1 MESLKKFKVKI
12 NYHFNEDEN
21 INSPIDSCIRDKESF
36 YKCIYKY
43 INTELGRVYT
53 RTPNLMI
60 DRCNDILGFIYSM
73 QVEGHVD
80 EGACYLKLLHDN
92 MLVDVDNGI
101 IAINIRARIKD
112 TTIYCDE
119 VITAIYRDDAH
130 LPNNNIT
137 ISHTPKSKVVNPFR
151 NVKKLEGFE
160 PVPKNKVVQSDL
172 KSGDTFILV
181 KEPNRYFNENFYEF
195 TDGIWGG
202 YTFGI
207 TKDFKLCIIMGKT
220 EEYPTKN
227 EIFARKNNFTIA
239 KRDCPDAT
247 RVYML
252 DGAVKVESPRQL
264 TIDIEYDPSDVDN
277 EADNINNIPNIT
289 CDDIEG
295 VIKNS
300 EKRLVPRIDIE
311 ITSDEKLNTSNI
323 LCEIV
328 NRIIEVNRIEK
339 SDATIP
345 SDVKTGLE
353 LLNKYELRNVC
364 LKPVIT
370 DEMKYNVSPFYSCD
384 PLKYISE
391 DNNIATIMHGV
402 TEDEINERL
411 KYLGYQTF
419 NYLHQIL
426 HEASNDNLECRL
438 FISRPDTNCQGYV
451 IIEPATHYQ
460 YEYFHGTMVLKQEDK

>member
-1 MESLKKFKVKI
+1 MESIKKFKVKI
-12 NYHFNEDEN
+12 NYHFNDDEN
-21 INSPIDSCIRDKESF
+21 INTPTDNCIRDAESF
-36 YKCIYKY
+36 NKCIYNY

-53 RTPNLMI
+53 RSPNLMI
-60 DRCNDILGFIYSM
+60 DRCNDILGFIYLI
-73 QVEGHVD
+73 QVEGHDDDD
-80 EGACYLKLLHDN
+80 EGVVCYLKLLHDN

-101 IAINIRARIKD
+101 IDLNIRVRIKD
-112 TTIYCDE
+112 KTIYCDE
-119 VITAIYRDDAH
+119 VIIAIYRDDD

-137 ISHTPKSKVVNPFR
+137 ISHTPKSKADNPFR

-160 PVPKNKVVQSDL
+160 PVPKNKVVQGDL

-239 KRDCPDAT
+239 KRDYPDAT
-247 RVYML
+247 RVYMV
-252 DGAVKVESPRQL
+252 DGAVKVERPRPL
-264 TIDIEYDPSDVDN
+264 SIDIEYEPS
-277 EADNINNIPNIT
+277 
-289 CDDIEG
+289 DDIEG

-300 EKRLVPRIDIE
+300 EKRLAPRIDIE

-323 LCEIV
+323 IGEIL
-328 NRIIEVNRIEK
+328 NRIIEDNHIEK
-339 SDATIP
+339 SDAPIAN
-345 SDVKTGLE
+345 DVKTGLE

-364 LKPVIT
+364 LKHSIT
-370 DEMKYNVSPFYSCD
+370 NDMKYNVSPFYFYSGD

-391 DNNIATIMHGV
+391 DDTIATIMYDA
-402 TEDEINERL
+402 TEDEINEML

-419 NYLHQIL
+419 DYLHQIL
-426 HEASNDNLECRL
+426 HEASNDNLECKL
-438 FISRPDTNCQGYV
+438 FISRPDTNWQGYV
-451 IIEPATHYQ
+451 IIEPATRYQ
-460 YEYFHGTMVLKQEDK
+460 YDYFHGTMVLKQEDK

>member
-1 MESLKKFKVKI
+1 MESMKKFKVKI
-12 NYHFNEDEN
+12 NYHFNDDEN
-21 INSPIDSCIRDKESF
+21 ISRSIDNYIRDKESF
-36 YKCIYKY
+36 YKCMGNYV
-43 INTELGRVYT
+43 NTELGRVYT
-53 RTPNLMI
+53 RSPNLMI
-60 DRCNDILGFIYSM
+60 DRCNDILGFIYSI
-73 QVEGHVD
+73 QVEGHD
-80 EGACYLKLLHDN
+80 NEGACYLKLLHDN

-101 IAINIRARIKD
+101 VVINIRARIKD

-119 VITAIYRDDAH
+119 VITALYRDDAH

-137 ISHTPKSKVVNPFR
+137 ISHTPKSKSVNPFR

-160 PVPKNKVVQSDL
+160 PVPKNKVVQCDL

-195 TDGIWGG
+195 TDGICGG

-252 DGAVKVESPRQL
+252 DGAVKVESPRPL
-264 TIDIEYDPSDVDN
+264 SIDIEYEQS
-277 EADNINNIPNIT
+277 
-289 CDDIEG
+289 DDIEG

-300 EKRLVPRIDIE
+300 EKRLAPRIDIE
-311 ITSDEKLNTSNI
+311 ITSDVKLNTSNI
-323 LCEIV
+323 IGEIL
-328 NRIIEVNRIEK
+328 NRIIEDNHIEK
-339 SDATIP
+339 SDATIAN
-345 SDVKTGLE
+345 DVKTGLE

-370 DEMKYNVSPFYSCD
+370 GEMKYNVSPFYSCD
-384 PLKYISE
+384 SLKYISE
-391 DNNIATIMHGV
+391 ADTIATIMYDA

-411 KYLGYQTF
+411 NYLGYQTF
-419 NYLHQIL
+419 NDLHRIIDP
-426 HEASNDNLECRL
+426 NDNLECRF
-438 FISRPDTNCQGYV
+438 FISRPDTNWQGYV
-451 IIEPATHYQ
+451 IIEPATQYQ